1 MTNNIKTMKFN
12 IKLPCDETRNIEREH
27 KILDFYINNNF
38 MFKKSTEPK
47 TLFKDIYIDKYSL
60 DARSWCEKNG
70 EVVFEIDYP
79 DHYPKIKLLNGLTD
93 KKIYKKF
100 DPLLQKLCFKSLKPH
115 IKECFKLTEEAF
127 EKLGNE
133 ENIKKK
139 DLNTK
144 HCPCM
149 RKKLYAKILLA
160 GSQNCPNCCFLF
172 AYCYKL
178 LNPDVELV
186 CGSMGWEGVDGEPH
200 YEWG

>member
-100 DPLLQKLCFKSLKPH
+100 DPLYNSF
-115 IKECFKLTEEAF
+115 
-127 EKLGNE
+127 
-133 ENIKKK
+133 
-139 DLNTK
+139 
-144 HCPCM
+144 
-149 RKKLYAKILLA
+149 
-160 GSQNCPNCCFLF
+160 FLF
-172 AYCYKL
+172 YLEKNYAIY
-178 LNPDVELV
+178 LV
-186 CGSMGWEGVDGEPH
+186 LIYH
-200 YEWG
+200 